1 MPAQQVFWVAGMGKS
16 RSPQQPDPVKRKASV
31 RFSGLSASWGNAQ
44 IMKNVKAFVDK
55 LRAFSPQK
63 MLYLRLILKMSI
75 YDKYQAVIGL
85 ECHIQLLTKSK
96 MYSNDLAEYGG
107 LPNSHVSVVT
117 LGHPGTLPVV
127 NKRAIEFAVKL
138 GIALHA
144 TIREENQFARKNY
157 FYADLPKGYQITQDK
172 TPICTGGYLDAKLKD
187 GTEKRVNLT
196 RIHMEEDAGKSM
208 HDIDAFDTLIDLNRA
223 GTPLLEIVSEPD
235 LRSGEEAYAY
245 LTEVRKL
252 VRYLD
257 ICDGNMEEGSLRCDA
272 NISVML
278 KGANSYGK
286 KVEVKNM
293 NSFRNV
299 QRAIDFEIKRQVD
312 LIENGQDIAVET
324 RSFDAVKDLTFSLR
338 SKENANDYRYFPEP
352 DLQPVMVSK
361 AYIESIRTN
370 LPTLPSALFKLYTGT
385 YQLSD
390 YDANQII
397 ESKEVSAYFDAIIAA
412 HKNYKAAANWLM
424 GPIKSYLNERAL
436 HFSEFTLTPK
446 QIAEIIVLIDSGK
459 ISNTAASNKLF
470 PEMIAQPAKSAEDI
484 AKALDLLQN
493 SDSSELQNLIDAALA
508 NFGDKVTEYKNGKVG
523 LLGMFVGEVMKLS
536 KGKADPK
543 LLNQLMKESLDKK

>member
-1 MPAQQVFWVAGMGKS
+1 M
-16 RSPQQPDPVKRKASV
+16 SV
-31 RFSGLSASWGNAQ
+31 
-44 IMKNVKAFVDK
+44 
-55 LRAFSPQK
+55 
-63 MLYLRLILKMSI
+63 
-75 YDKYQAVIGL
+75 YDKYEAVIGL

-138 GIALHA
+138 GIAVNA
-144 TIREENQFARKNY
+144 NIREENQFARKNY

-172 TPICTGGYLDAKLKD
+172 TPICTGGYIDSKLKD

-223 GTPLLEIVSEPD
+223 GTPLLEIVTEPD

-278 KGANSYGK
+278 KGSKEFGK

-299 QRAIDFEIKRQVD
+299 QRAIDFEIKRQID
-312 LIENGQDIAVET
+312 LIEKGEPIAGET

-338 SKENANDYRYFPEP
+338 SKESANDYRYFPEP
-352 DLQPVMVSK
+352 DLQPVFITQNYIKDVKSK
-361 AYIESIRTN
+361 
-370 LPTLPSALFKLYTGT
+370 LPVLPAALFKTYTST
-385 YQLSD
+385 YKLSE

-397 ESKEVSAYFDAIIAA
+397 DSKEVSAYFN
-412 HKNYKAAANWLM
+412 KLVELTSNYKSAANWLM
-424 GPIKSYLNERAL
+424 GPIKSYINERAL
-436 HFSEFTLTPK
+436 NFSEFKLEPK
-446 QIAEIIVLIDSGK
+446 KIAEIIALIDAGK
-459 ISNTAASNKLF
+459 ISNTAATTKLF
-470 PEMIAQPAKSAEDI
+470 PELINQPNKSAEEL
-484 AKALDLLQN
+484 AKTLDLIQN
-493 SDSSELQNLIDAALA
+493 SDSGELQGWVDEALSK
-508 NFGDKVTEYKNGKVG
+508 FPEKVLEYKNGKVG
-523 LLGMFVGEVMKLS
+523 LLGLFVGEVMKLS

-543 LLNQLMKESLDKK
+543 LLNQLMKESLEKK